1 MFCPWRL
8 FSKKQKAVSY
18 SVQNPAAY
26 SSKELPNSIEELQV
40 LVYLLEDQ
48 IRKLHYSLED
58 AKKTVSKEFEYK
70 PSNRARASLALRVT
84 LSERKLLFERRLKKI
99 QDKIDELQS
108 YSEKE

>member
-8 FSKKQKAVSY
+8 FSKKQKSVSY
-18 SVQNPAAY
+18 SVQNPGY

-40 LVYLLEDQ
+40 LVYVLEDQ

-58 AKKTVSKEFEYK
+58 VKKNVSKEFEYK

-108 YSEKE
+108 QSEKL

>member
-8 FSKKQKAVSY
+8 FSKQKAVSPHTI
-18 SVQNPAAY
+18 QNPAY

-40 LVYLLEDQ
+40 LEYILEDQ
-48 IRKLHYSLED
+48 IRKLHYSVED
-58 AKKTVSKEFEYK
+58 AKKNVSKEFAYK

-99 QDKIDELQS
+99 QDKIDELRS
-108 YSEKE
+108 HSEKL